1 MKRYTFLLLFLT
13 LALSCRHPEVELVD
27 FSGTQDFEIVSVKSS
42 AYFLEDG
49 SLNPEVAVMND
60 TEWSP
65 EESVETRVASTQA
78 ATFVRDMLGSM
89 NTNNLIHITG
99 YFMGHDVD
107 GTPLKQ
113 SGKLVVPASGP
124 VKNLILVSHYTIGAN
139 FECPSET
146 FPMEAIFA
154 AKGYAVVIADY
165 IGFGLTAERVHPYM
179 HIKST
184 AQSVVDMAVAVKPY
198 LEKIGR
204 KPESE
209 EVYLFGYSQGGSTTL
224 AVMRML
230 QEEYSSL
237 FPITQVY
244 AGGGPYDR
252 AATFD
257 VSMEL
262 GVTGIPCAIPMIVQG
277 VNEGEK
283 LGLDMKDFFKPR
295 LLENYNEWIN
305 SKHYTVK
312 QINQNIQS
320 NDLHDIMTDAGRDK
334 SSKETARLYKALLD
348 NSTLRFRPL
357 SPIYLFLSRQDQTVP
372 FVNAQR
378 AEEAFNHVD
387 IHKDFGDYGKHAM
400 GCVRFILTAYKD
412 LP

>member
-1 MKRYTFLLLFLT
+1 MKRYTFLLLLLT
-13 LALSCRHPEVELVD
+13 LTLSCRHPEVELVD
-27 FSGTQDFEIVSVKSS
+27 FSGTQDFEVVSVKSS

-49 SLNPEVAVMND
+49 SLNPEVAVMGETD
-60 TEWSP
+60 LA
-65 EESVETRVASTQA
+65 EEEPETRVASTQA
-78 ATFVRDMLGSM
+78 ATFVRDMLGGM
-89 NTNNLIHITG
+89 NTNNLIHIVG
-99 YFMGHDVD
+99 YYMGHDVD
-107 GTPLKQ
+107 GIPLKQ
-113 SGKLVVPASGP
+113 SGKLVLPASGP

-165 IGFGLTAERVHPYM
+165 IGFGLTANRVHPYM
-179 HIKST
+179 HIQST
-184 AQSVVDMAVAVKPY
+184 AQSVVDMALAVKPY

-224 AVMRML
+224 AVMRLL
-230 QEEYSSL
+230 QESYYDT
-237 FPITQVY
+237 FPIKQVY
-244 AGGGPYDR
+244 AGGGPYDL

-277 VNEGEK
+277 VNEGER

-295 LLENYNEWIN
+295 LLENYDEWIN

-312 QINQNIQS
+312 QINENIQS
-320 NDLHDIMTDAGRDK
+320 KDLHDIMTDAGRDK
-334 SSKETARLYKALLD
+334 TSKETARLYKALLD

-357 SPIYLFLSRQDQTVP
+357 SPIYLFHSRQDQTVP
-372 FVNAQR
+372 FVNALR
-378 AEEAFNHVD
+378 AEEAFDGLD
-387 IHKDFGDYGKHAM
+387 IHKDFGEYGKHAM